1 MHKKHYRNL
10 KNILP
15 CLLLSLLAGAFTGGL
30 IFIFK
35 TAASAV
41 IHFSQSLFSQ
51 ANGRPDILLL
61 FIVGAIV
68 LGLLS
73 AITTKLLGHCT
84 GGGIPTSIAILRGMM
99 EFRWLRN
106 IISVFASALITFFS
120 GVPLGTEGPSVQMG
134 TAVGRG
140 TVRIFA
146 KRHSGWDRYIM
157 TGGACAG
164 FAAATSAPLTAIFFA
179 FEEAH
184 KRFSPMIFMSA
195 ASAVISSTAAVG
207 LLDGIAGNESS
218 LFSVAPLPSLPIG
231 FLYVA
236 ALIGIVSGLAAILF
250 TVTYRNLGD
259 LIKCRLAKLSVFIKI
274 PAVFVL
280 TVISGFLLPEAIG
293 SGHSLI
299 ESLLSQNGIWYTII
313 ICFLIRA
320 ILLIIANNSGVTGG
334 LFLPTLAFGA
344 IVGSLLA
351 DGMISLSLLD
361 EKYYTVAVVIG
372 IVSFLAAASRT
383 PIMAMAFSVEA
394 LGGMAAFLPISLG
407 VTLSYIIIEVVK
419 VPSFTD
425 SVIESKVSAYHS
437 GKKQFLVD
445 TSFTV
450 QNGAFAVG
458 KEIRDIL
465 WPPTCVVTSLRKA
478 DERSE
483 HGIIGANDILHLHY
497 TTVDAE
503 DTFNKLELLLGKQEE
518 MVRTEAHPISSG
530 HFVPDN

>member
-1 MHKKHYRNL
+1 MEKKTYRNL

-35 TAASAV
+35 TATSAV
-41 IHFSQSLFSQ
+41 IHLSESLYVKAQ
-51 ANGRPDILLL
+51 GRYDILLL
-61 FIVGAIV
+61 FIAGAIV
-68 LGLLS
+68 LGLFS
-73 AITTKLLGHCT
+73 ALTARLLGHCT

-99 EFRWLRN
+99 EFKWLRN
-106 IISVFASALITFFS
+106 IISVFVSALITFFG

-140 TVRIFA
+140 SVRIFA
-146 KRHSGWDRYIM
+146 KKHSGWDRYIM

-195 ASAVISSTAAVG
+195 ASAVISGTATVG
-207 LLDGIAGNESS
+207 LLDGIAGKESR
-218 LFSVAPLPSLPIG
+218 LFSLSPLPSLPIE
-231 FLYVA
+231 FLYIA
-236 ALIGIVSGLAAILF
+236 AIIGIASGLAAMLF
-250 TVTYRNLGD
+250 TVSYRVIGD
-259 LIKCRLAKLSVFIKI
+259 LIKNRLAKLSLFIKI

-280 TVISGFLLPEAIG
+280 TVISGFLLPDAIG
-293 SGHSLI
+293 SGHSLT
-299 ESLLSQNGIWYTII
+299 EALLSRNGIWYTVL
-313 ICFLIRA
+313 ICFIIRA

-351 DGMISLSLLD
+351 DAMVRLSLLD

-394 LGGMAAFLPISLG
+394 LGGIAAFLPISLG

-425 SVIESKVSAYHS
+425 SVIENKVSAYHS
-437 GKKQFLVD
+437 GKKQLLVD
-445 TSFTV
+445 TSFIV
-450 QNGAFAVG
+450 QKGAFAVG

-478 DERSE
+478 DEKSE
-483 HGIIGANDILHLHY
+483 HGIIGENDTLHLHY
-497 TTVDAE
+497 TTVDCE
-503 DTFNKLELLLGKQEE
+503 DTFKKLESLLGKQEDT
-518 MVRTEAHPISSG
+518 VRAEAHQISSG